1 MNTVKISSTKYEVE
15 KFCGKGNFSLWQR
28 QMKDLLIQQGVHK
41 ALLGKEKKPETM
53 KDVEWVKMDE
63 KKASAIHLNLGDE
76 VIHNILE
83 AKTVKEVWEKL
94 EGLYMR
100 KNPMNKLYM
109 KKQLYSL
116 HIKEGYD
123 MLEHLKT
130 FNIMNTQLSS
140 FGVNYEDEDKSLLL
154 LASLPTSFD
163 HLVTTLMY
171 KKKTIVLKEATSA
184 LLSHIKMKQDGNGSQ
199 ADGLIVKSETSKR
212 GRSRSRGRN
221 PNRNRPQSKS
231 RAKKDVECFYCHK
244 NGHYKNQ
251 CKELKEH
258 LEEKKNGKKPLESA
272 SVTEET
278 SDDSEVG
285 ANLLSISSSNN
296 VLLV

>member
-41 ALLGKEKKPETM
+41 ALLGKEKKPEMM

-272 SVTEET
+272 SVAEET

>member
-83 AKTVKEVWEKL
+83 AMTVKEVWEKL

-109 KKQLYSL
+109 KKQLYNL

-171 KKKTIVLKEATSA
+171 KKETIVLKEAASA

-199 ADGLIVKSETSKR
+199 ADGLIVKFETSKR
-212 GRSRSRGRN
+212 GRSRLRGRN

>member
-41 ALLGKEKKPETM
+41 ALLGKVKKPEMM

-272 SVTEET
+272 SVAEET

-285 ANLLSISSSNN
+285 ANLLSISSSTN

>member
-1 MNTVKISSTKYEVE
+1 
-15 KFCGKGNFSLWQR
+15 
-28 QMKDLLIQQGVHK
+28 
-41 ALLGKEKKPETM
+41 
-53 KDVEWVKMDE
+53 
-63 KKASAIHLNLGDE
+63 
-76 VIHNILE
+76 
-83 AKTVKEVWEKL
+83 
-94 EGLYMR
+94 MR
-100 KNPMNKLYM
+100 KNLTNKLYM
-109 KKQLYSL
+109 KKQLYNL

-199 ADGLIVKSETSKR
+199 ADGLIVKFETSKR
-212 GRSRSRGRN
+212 GRSRLRGRN

-272 SVTEET
+272 SVAEET